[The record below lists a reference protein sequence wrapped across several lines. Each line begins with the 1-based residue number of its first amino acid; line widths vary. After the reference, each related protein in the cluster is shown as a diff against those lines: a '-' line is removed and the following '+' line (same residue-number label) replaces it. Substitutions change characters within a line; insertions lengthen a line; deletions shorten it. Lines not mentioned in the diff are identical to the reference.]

1 MARITEQ
8 DRSLMI
14 KHLRDLSK
22 RTINAN
28 SKHSKNI
35 QKQIDHTIELTKII
49 KEDRAQIQ
57 RLNNVIDIKQREID
71 ELNSKNMDLLW
82 DAAQME
88 KELITIKKEI
98 EEDELKAAQVQ
109 KTLKQYYK
117 KESTDN

>member
-14 KHLRDLSK
+14 LHLRDLSK

-28 SKHSKNI
+28 AKHSKNI

-71 ELNSKNMDLLW
+71 ELDSKNMDLLW
-82 DAAQME
+82 EAAQME
-88 KELITIKKEI
+88 KELIILRLEKIHDKLYLRLPSQQRTI
-98 EEDELKAAQVQ
+98 LF
-109 KTLKQYYK
+109 YHR
-117 KESTDN
+117 SSN